1 MKKNYFLVGLGVLV
15 YLILV
20 FVNKGDTLS
29 FSKFLGIFSLL
40 GTKVYDFLISFSFR
54 ELEYVYYLA
63 ILCFIILLKD
73 FLSNKDRKNSIYLY
87 LIIYLVVLLGFVFSS
102 RSNLITKSRILMYQT
117 NFIPFK
123 SIIENFNSIL
133 GVSFGLY
140 NIIGNFLMLT
150 PLVILLP
157 LVVKL
162 DKKKMFLT
170 LLVVSLTIEVM
181 QLILN
186 IGAFDIDDIILNVG
200 GAYLLYLIIL
210 KTKFNYKIEYFFLNY
225 KVKKIKITKIIINIL
240 LFIYLTLSVL
250 FLTIFINNLI
260 NEVKINKIDLSNLV
274 CVNNKSTYIVDRDNY
289 HLYTKCKYDGFI
301 KVGNQEVDI
310 YDYLKM
316 YDYNS
321 INSIITRKRIIT
333 NIKVIKNNDYKLVR
347 STMYGKLYL
356 VNILD
361 MIYTIDGI
369 NYSYFEKI
377 QEMDRNET
385 YDISFDY
392 PSELIYLDN
401 NGSSVSKNEYYYSIT
416 CKEDKFSSISNT
428 YITNLD
434 LKITKDVCLKL
445 NKKVNS

>member
-87 LIIYLVVLLGFVFSS
+87 LIIYLVVLLGFAFSS

-133 GVSFGLY
+133 GLSFGLY

-157 LVVKL
+157 LVIKL

-186 IGAFDIDDIILNVG
+186 M
-200 GAYLLYLIIL
+200 
-210 KTKFNYKIEYFFLNY
+210 
-225 KVKKIKITKIIINIL
+225 IN
-240 LFIYLTLSVL
+240 
-250 FLTIFINNLI
+250 
-260 NEVKINKIDLSNLV
+260 
-274 CVNNKSTYIVDRDNY
+274 
-289 HLYTKCKYDGFI
+289 
-301 KVGNQEVDI
+301 
-310 YDYLKM
+310 
-316 YDYNS
+316 
-321 INSIITRKRIIT
+321 
-333 NIKVIKNNDYKLVR
+333 
-347 STMYGKLYL
+347 
-356 VNILD
+356 
-361 MIYTIDGI
+361 
-369 NYSYFEKI
+369 
-377 QEMDRNET
+377 
-385 YDISFDY
+385 
-392 PSELIYLDN
+392 
-401 NGSSVSKNEYYYSIT
+401 
-416 CKEDKFSSISNT
+416 
-428 YITNLD
+428 
-434 LKITKDVCLKL
+434 
-445 NKKVNS
+445 